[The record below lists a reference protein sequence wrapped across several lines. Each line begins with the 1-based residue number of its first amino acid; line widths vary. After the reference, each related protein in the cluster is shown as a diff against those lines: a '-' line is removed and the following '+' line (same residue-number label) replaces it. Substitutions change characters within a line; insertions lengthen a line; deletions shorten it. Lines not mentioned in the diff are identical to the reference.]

1 MPYYKIFDMEKVRED
16 ASPEAEIQ
24 RVKGELM
31 KAGLVTY
38 NKGEFA
44 RPHAHPNEEQFVL
57 IMEGKRYSIL
67 GDEER
72 VVGLGDLLHI
82 PRNTR
87 HGAITLTDKVVSFVV
102 KSPAGTGVLG
112 QDYHEAEDVEEVIKR
127 LKSKLEEL
135 G

>member
-24 RVKGELM
+24 RVKGD
-31 KAGLVTY
+31 

-72 VVGLGDLLHI
+72 VVGPGDLLHI